1 MQHDIETLLN
11 KYWEGDTTLE
21 EERNLKAYFA
31 QPDIDKKWQHLAPL
45 FKAFGEEKTKQM
57 PHVNGRRVAMNA
69 TGNHWIR
76 WAAAAILIGL
86 LATAGTWAF
95 RNWQEQSRAEMA
107 HAKLN
112 QDTFDDPQK
121 AAEEI
126 KAALALV
133 SSKMNKGKRNAFKGL
148 KKMEKVEKYFPKT
161 N

>member
-1 MQHDIETLLN
+1 MQHNIETLLN
-11 KYWEGDTTLE
+11 KYWEGETTLD

-45 FKAFGEEKTKQM
+45 FQAFGEEKTKQM
-57 PHVNGRRVAMNA
+57 PHVNGRRVAMGA
-69 TGNHWIR
+69 TSNHWGR
-76 WAAAAILIGL
+76 WAAAAILIGM

-95 RNWQEQSRAEMA
+95 RNWQEQSRIEMA
-107 HAKLN
+107 HTKLN

>member
-1 MQHDIETLLN
+1 MQQDIETLQN
-11 KYWEGDTTLE
+11 KYWDGETTLE

-31 QPDIDKKWQHLAPL
+31 QPNVAEKWRALTPL
-45 FKAFGEEKTKQM
+45 FQALREEKATQM
-57 PHVNGRRVAMNA
+57 PHANGKRVRMGFA
-69 TGNHWIR
+69 GSPRLR
-76 WAAAAILIGL
+76 WAAAAILIGV

-95 RNWQEQSRAEMA
+95 RNQQEQSRIESV

-133 SSKMNKGKRNAFKGL
+133 SSKMNKGRRNAAKGL